1 MIRSPLQ
8 PVSTG
13 LTGET
18 GQDRCLNADRFLA
31 SRHASSGVK
40 RLVSAVAM
48 GALLGV
54 GAQVVAAPPAGDQN
68 AAANESQEQTWKI
81 NLKDADI
88 RAFITQIADITGYSF
103 VINPR
108 VKAKVTVISNTPMNR
123 EEVYEM
129 FLSVLN
135 VHGFSAIP
143 GEDVIKIVLENEA
156 KQGAANLDRFKK
168 VPADQ
173 LVTQV
178 IEVKNANALELV
190 PILRP
195 MVAKYGHLAGV
206 AASNA
211 LIISD
216 HVNNINRIRSLVRE
230 LDSPA
235 DYKLEVIQLQEAW
248 VGDLVKLLEQ
258 LAPTEL
264 GKAGAGKGG
273 PGGKFS
279 VVADERSNRLIVKG
293 DDVFRDKVRD
303 LVAKL
308 DQPAAVSGATKVINL
323 RNADAEKLAELLKG
337 IMGDIEK
344 NVSKGGE
351 GGAPG
356 GGGGSQSTKVSIYA
370 DEGLNALVVRAEPSM
385 MTEIE
390 AIVEQLDVRRA
401 QVLIEAAIVEISDGL
416 SRALGVQ
423 LAAGANNVPAA
434 ITNFSNGGV
443 SAATVIGAIISDTGT
458 IPGVPDGAAI
468 AFGEKKDDGKVW
480 GALIQAL
487 ATSGQAKLL
496 STPSIITMDN
506 QESEI
511 VVGQNVPFRTGS
523 TSTGT
528 DGLSNPFTTIER
540 QDVGLTLRVT
550 PSISDGELV
559 RLEIEQESSS
569 IAPSN
574 EAASDIIT
582 NKREI
587 KTSVLAD
594 NLETIVL
601 GGLISENYRFS
612 EAKVPLLGDI
622 PLIGALFRTTTR
634 NKEKA
639 NLMVFLRPTILRNK
653 GEAKTIVEDRYN
665 RLWKL
670 NLDLKAQTE
679 GEEAVGELVRPE
691 VESLFLGNPL
701 EDRSKSKKDPVL
713 IKPDQEPKVL

>member
-1 MIRSPLQ
+1 M
-8 PVSTG
+8 T
-13 LTGET
+13 
-18 GQDRCLNADRFLA
+18 
-31 SRHASSGVK
+31 

-48 GALLGV
+48 SALLGV
-54 GAQVVAAPPAGDQN
+54 SAPVLAAPPAGQQN
-68 AAANESQEQTWKI
+68 GAASESQEQTWKI

-273 PGGKFS
+273 PGAKFS
-279 VVADERSNRLIVKG
+279 VVADERSNRLIIKG

-344 NVSKGGE
+344 NVSQGGE
-351 GGAPG
+351 GAAG
-356 GGGGSQSTKVSIYA
+356 GGGGGQSTKVSIYA

-434 ITNFSNGGV
+434 FTNFSNGGV

-468 AFGEKKDDGKVW
+468 AFGEQKDDGKVW

-653 GEAKTIVEDRYN
+653 GEAATIVEDRYN
-665 RLWKL
+665 KLWKL

-679 GEEAVGELVRPE
+679 GEEAVGNLVRPD

-701 EDRSKSKKDPVL
+701 EDRSAQGESKVK
-713 IKPDQEPKVL
+713 

>member
-1 MIRSPLQ
+1 MSRMIKPI
-8 PVSTG
+8 VSAAA
-13 LTGET
+13 LTLMLGI
-18 GQDRCLNADRFLA
+18 
-31 SRHASSGVK
+31 SGV
-40 RLVSAVAM
+40 
-48 GALLGV
+48 AL
-54 GAQVVAAPPAGDQN
+54 AAPGDAN
-68 AAANESQEQTWKI
+68 SSAAQGAESDSQEQTWKI

-123 EEVYEM
+123 DEVYEM

-156 KQGAANLDRFKK
+156 KQGAANLSRFDK

-216 HVNNINRIRSLVRE
+216 HVNNIERIRSLVGQ

-235 DYKLEVIQLQEAW
+235 NYKLEVIQLKEAW
-248 VGDLVKLLEQ
+248 VGDLVKMLEE
-258 LAPTEL
+258 LAPAEL
-264 GKAGAGKGG
+264 GKAAAKGG
-273 PGGKFS
+273 PGSKFS
-279 VVADERSNRLIVKG
+279 VVADERSNRLILKG

-303 LVAKL
+303 LVRKL
-308 DQPAAVSGATKVINL
+308 DQPAAVSGATKVIHL

-337 IMGDIEK
+337 LMGEIEQGSK
-344 NVSKGGE
+344 TGGAEGSVVAAKGG
-351 GGAPG
+351 
-356 GGGGSQSTKVSIYA
+356 KVSIYA
-370 DEGLNALVVRAEPSM
+370 DEGLNALVVRADPSM

-416 SRALGVQ
+416 SKALGVQ
-423 LAAGANNVPAA
+423 LAAGGNSIPAA
-434 ITNFSNGGV
+434 FTNFSNVGV
-443 SAATVIGAIISDTGT
+443 SAATVIGAIIADSPQVAG
-458 IPGVPDGAAI
+458 IGDGGAI
-468 AFGEKKDDGKVW
+468 AVGERKDNGKTW

-487 ATSGQAKLL
+487 STSGQAKLL

-506 QESEI
+506 EESEI

-665 RLWKL
+665 KLWE
-670 NLDLKAQTE
+670 LDLELKSRRE
-679 GEEAVGELVRPE
+679 GDESIMDLQRPD

-701 EDRSKSKKDPVL
+701 EDRGREDMSKV
-713 IKPDQEPKVL
+713 Q